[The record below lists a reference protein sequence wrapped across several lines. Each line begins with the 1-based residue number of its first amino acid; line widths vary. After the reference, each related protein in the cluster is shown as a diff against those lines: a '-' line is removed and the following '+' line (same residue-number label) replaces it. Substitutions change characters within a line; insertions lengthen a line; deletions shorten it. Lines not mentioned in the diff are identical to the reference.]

1 MNTLNL
7 SAYTSLGLQFIT
19 GIIEGQGLVLKL
31 NPKDL
36 ILQDILLME
45 LFVQAIEF
53 IFYLYL
59 VQSIVSG
66 QLAKTITSHR
76 YIDWSITTPIM
87 LISFVL
93 FFKYLKNP
101 ERGIRFEKS
110 FLEEKWNI
118 LKIVSANALMLLFG
132 FLGERGI
139 INQYLGVAI
148 GFLPFAYIF
157 KQLYSNYAKE
167 TILGTQ
173 LFYFSFLIWGLYGV
187 AAVLPFAKK
196 NTMYNILDL
205 FAKNAYGLFLY
216 AYIYML
222 SKKQ

>member
-7 SAYTSLGLQFIT
+7 SAYTSLGVQFIT
-19 GIIEGQGLVLKL
+19 GLIEGQGLTLKL

-76 YIDWSITTPIM
+76 YLDWSITTPVM

-139 INQYLGVAI
+139 MNQYLGVAI

-167 TILGTQ
+167 TIIGTR
-173 LFYFSFLIWGLYGV
+173 LFYFSFVIWGLYGV

-216 AYIYML
+216 VYIYML